1 MAHSESLRVIG
12 QSFEAANIRS
22 FDLETDGPNYT
33 RHPLSPWNQ
42 SGEWVPH
49 AFSLSDFTAQTTR
62 QPVVPGPV
70 RVRLPDIFRL
80 ETQARL
86 QRRPNSFQ
94 TEASPTVSQLLRSLG
109 ALLRTNERTGFSDSL
124 EVKFMV
130 VVDFRRLDGRYD
142 SIPNTLEKLQ
152 RLSASSRLRR
162 LEPQVSQPA
171 PTAEALGGINS
182 HIG

>member
-12 QSFEAANIRS
+12 QLLEAANIRS
-22 FDLETDGPNYT
+22 FDLETDGPNYIVT
-33 RHPLSPWNQ
+33 CEPLNQ

-109 ALLRTNERTGFSDSL
+109 ALLERMNVRVFQIRWRSNS
-124 EVKFMV
+124 V

-162 LEPQVSQPA
+162 SSLKFPNPLR
-171 PTAEALGGINS
+171 PRKR
-182 HIG
+182 